1 MAESRSKSLPLGKIL
16 ATYWQPDTGKTVTLR
31 DSGGTILV
39 TATESPASSGNYI
52 ATWNPASVGPKFGYW
67 YVNGVLLSGSEEI
80 WMGLKQG
87 RSTRIFYNVTVYD
100 SAASPTGAVGSA
112 KTWTTGSGS
121 LATDSDGRTDF
132 NFVNP
137 PLIFFVDKQTRRTTL
152 SGLATVSSG
161 NVSFSTVMS
170 EDGSNYDSTTCK
182 ADILI
187 VSRD

>member
-1 MAESRSKSLPLGKIL
+1 MAESRTRNLQVSKIL
-16 ATYWQPDTGKTVTLR
+16 STYFQPDTGKTVTIR

-39 TATESPASSGNYI
+39 TATESPASSGNYV

-67 YVNGVLLSGSEEI
+67 YINGVLSNVEEI
-80 WMGLKQG
+80 WMGLMDG
-87 RSTRIFYNVTVYD
+87 RSTRIFYNVTTYN
-100 SAASPTGAVGSA
+100 SAASPTGAVGSP

-170 EDGSNYDSTTCK
+170 EEGSNYDSTTCL
-182 ADILI
+182 ADILL